1 MLLQEKLILGESDM
15 STDTKEK
22 AFQQDIVDYLE
33 STGYVERSSEDYHV
47 NSFLDVGL
55 VLEFIKSSQPDD
67 WEVFANHN
75 SNPETTFIK
84 TLCNKI
90 RERGTIRVLRE
101 GINEMMVNFDLF
113 YPKPNTSRNPNSE
126 VEYNQNIFS
135 VVQELEYE
143 DKTNS
148 NRLDLVIF
156 INGIPISTIELKDT
170 FTQGVEKA
178 MDQYRNDRDPNEQLF
193 KNCLVHFAMSDE
205 NIQMTT
211 KLAGEKTR
219 FLPFNKG
226 ITNPVVD
233 CYYKTSYLYTEIL
246 QKNQLSRLINDFI
259 FDEKIETKGKK
270 KKTDKVTIFPRFH
283 QLDCVNTLLDNPQ
296 PGHNYLVQ
304 HSAGSGKTKTIA
316 WLAHGLVNK
325 FDENNK
331 RVYDMIFVI
340 SDRKVIDKQLQDQ
353 VKAIEKKKDLVQ
365 KIEDNSKQLAEA
377 IKSGTNIVVSTIHK
391 FSWIVD
397 EIADV
402 EDRTYAII
410 VDEAHSSQS
419 GSYASDVR
427 RGLTSAKVDADS
439 AYGVEDDA
447 DADLY
452 EQMEKRRR
460 TPNLSFFAFTATPK
474 QKTLEQLVDGMKHL
488 KNIGLIICTV

>member
-1 MLLQEKLILGESDM
+1 M
-15 STDTKEK
+15 
-22 AFQQDIVDYLE
+22 
-33 STGYVERSSEDYHV
+33 
-47 NSFLDVGL
+47 
-55 VLEFIKSSQPDD
+55 
-67 WEVFANHN
+67 
-75 SNPETTFIK
+75 
-84 TLCNKI
+84 
-90 RERGTIRVLRE
+90 
-101 GINEMMVNFDLF
+101 
-113 YPKPNTSRNPNSE
+113 
-126 VEYNQNIFS
+126 
-135 VVQELEYE
+135 
-143 DKTNS
+143 
-148 NRLDLVIF
+148 
-156 INGIPISTIELKDT
+156 
-170 FTQGVEKA
+170 
-178 MDQYRNDRDPNEQLF
+178 
-193 KNCLVHFAMSDE
+193 
-205 NIQMTT
+205 
-211 KLAGEKTR
+211 
-219 FLPFNKG
+219 
-226 ITNPVVD
+226 
-233 CYYKTSYLYTEIL
+233 
-246 QKNQLSRLINDFI
+246 
-259 FDEKIETKGKK
+259 
-270 KKTDKVTIFPRFH
+270 
-283 QLDCVNTLLDNPQ
+283 DCVNTLLDNPQ

-427 RGLTSAKVDADS
+427 RGLTSAEVDADS

-452 EQMEKRRR
+452 EQMEKEEGHLICPSLLLLLLQSR
-460 TPNLSFFAFTATPK
+460 
-474 QKTLEQLVDGMKHL
+474 KH
-488 KNIGLIICTV
+488 